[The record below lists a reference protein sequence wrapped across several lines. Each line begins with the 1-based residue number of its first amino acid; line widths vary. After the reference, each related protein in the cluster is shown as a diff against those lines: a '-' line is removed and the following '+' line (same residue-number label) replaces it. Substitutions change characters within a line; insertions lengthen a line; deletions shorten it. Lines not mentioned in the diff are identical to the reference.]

1 MDWLLIIF
9 GVIFILLGIVGSIV
23 PVLPGPPL
31 SFIALLLLQFQ
42 EERSFTWKFIIIWG
56 IVTLVVTVLDYIFP
70 TIGTKK
76 YGGSR
81 WGIIGC
87 FVGVVIGLFFGP
99 AGIIFGPFLGALIGE
114 IAGGKELQH
123 AFVPALGSFIGF
135 LVGTVL
141 KLIASLVMAY
151 YFFTSIWQ

>member
-70 TIGTKK
+70 TIGTKR

-87 FVGVVIGLFFGP
+87 FVGFVIGLFFGP